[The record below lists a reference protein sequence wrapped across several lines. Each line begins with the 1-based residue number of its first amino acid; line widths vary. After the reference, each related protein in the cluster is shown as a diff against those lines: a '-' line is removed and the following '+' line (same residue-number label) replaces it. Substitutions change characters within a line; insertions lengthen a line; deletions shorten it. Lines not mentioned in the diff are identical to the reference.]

1 MTTPFGI
8 SQFTTWTQT
17 FAQDLAMYRA
27 AGIAHLEV
35 CEAKLDAAAP
45 QAQLESV
52 LASGLRVTSVQPRY
66 HSPYPNSLRA
76 TPAAPAERMRR
87 LRASIRLFG
96 RYFPGTTLVVNTGL
110 APGGDLASAYRVAG
124 REFRL
129 AAALAA
135 DHGVRLALEPL
146 NPVYMNTDTFVCS
159 LAQGRRLIDAVD
171 HPAFGVFLDVWHY
184 PEETDSAAEVKKF
197 GSRIFGVHLSDWR
210 LPRAFADRVLPGQ
223 GELPLVPMLRT
234 IRKAGY
240 TGIYTLE
247 IFSDLRLRDSLWAHP
262 RRTVIAG
269 QKAFAKL
276 WKQIRA

>member
-1 MTTPFGI
+1 MIPPFGI

-17 FAQDLAMYRA
+17 FAEDLRLYRE
-27 AGIAHLEV
+27 AGIAYLEV
-35 CEAKLDAAAP
+35 CEAKLDPRRPEP
-45 QAQLESV
+45 QLRALQ
-52 LASGLRVTSVQPRY
+52 ASGLRVASVQPRF
-66 HSPYPNSLRA
+66 HSPYPNSLRPV
-76 TPAAPAERMRR
+76 PAAPSERMRR

-110 APGGDLASAYRVAG
+110 APGGDLASAWRTSV
-124 REFRL
+124 REFRR
-129 AAALAA
+129 AAVYAA

-146 NPVYMNTDTFVCS
+146 NPIYMNTDTFICS

-184 PEETDSAAEVKKF
+184 PEETDSAAEVRKF
-197 GSRIFGVHLSDWR
+197 GPRIFGVHISDWR

-234 IRKAGY
+234 IRQAGY
-240 TGIYTLE
+240 SGIYTLE
-247 IFSDLRLRDSLWAHP
+247 IFSDLRLRGSLWAHP
-262 RRTVIAG
+262 RRTVLEG

-276 WKQIRA
+276 WKQIRK